1 MLIDLLGFDQKM
13 DVFCRCH
20 LVGCLKR
27 SCSFRVD
34 LFQVATEH
42 DVDQEELLE
51 SVGNFHRIVG
61 APVLKK
67 TTPALLKEQRKCAES
82 NAAHVKRAAVQR
94 VCERWRIGT
103 AGGWWRSGACGPCF
117 VW

>member
-67 TTPALLKEQRKCAES
+67 N
-82 NAAHVKRAAVQR
+82 NASIV
-94 VCERWRIGT
+94 E
-103 AGGWWRSGACGPCF
+103 GAKK
-117 VW
+117 VR